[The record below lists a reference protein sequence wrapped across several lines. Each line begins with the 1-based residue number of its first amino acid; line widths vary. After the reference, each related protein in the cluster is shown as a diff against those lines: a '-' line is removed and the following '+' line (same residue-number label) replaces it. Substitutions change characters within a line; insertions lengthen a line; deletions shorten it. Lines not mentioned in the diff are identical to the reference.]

1 MFKAFLLLVVL
12 VIGVVGGGYYNYMR
26 NASMDADL
34 QQPRPFKTFSTD
46 NVGKLLSAYE
56 ADLARL
62 KGTVASAPGGDGVI
76 DRFDASDVGGKAQGF
91 ASFQRENQRWK
102 NKRGQVFELEKTVG
116 DLRLEKSIRDRGL
129 DNERTRIW
137 RRVSTF

>member
-1 MFKAFLLLVVL
+1 MFKAILALVVL
-12 VIGVVGGGYYNYMR
+12 VIGVGGGGYYNYKR
-26 NASMDADL
+26 NAPMDADL
-34 QQPRPFKTFSTD
+34 HLPRPFKSNATPDVSR
-46 NVGKLLSAYE
+46 LLAAYE

-62 KGTVASAPGGDGVI
+62 KGSVSSAPGGEGVI

-91 ASFQRENQRWK
+91 ASFQRDNQRWK
-102 NKRGQVFELEKTVG
+102 NARGQVFELEKTVG

-129 DNERTRIW
+129 DVEQTRIW